1 MPLARS
7 RAEQF
12 DLLVLEAVEAL
23 EESWA
28 DQLAHVELTIE
39 DVPSVPLHPPPGW
52 TVPLGQAVPAGPDRP
67 ARIVVYRRP
76 VQARAGERAELTD
89 LVADVVTEQL
99 ADLLGLSPEQ
109 VDPDYGNGTDDEG

>member
-1 MPLARS
+1 
-7 RAEQF
+7 
-12 DLLVLEAVEAL
+12 
-23 EESWA
+23 
-28 DQLAHVELTIE
+28 
-39 DVPSVPLHPPPGW
+39 
-52 TVPLGQAVPAGPDRP
+52 
-67 ARIVVYRRP
+67 VVYRRR